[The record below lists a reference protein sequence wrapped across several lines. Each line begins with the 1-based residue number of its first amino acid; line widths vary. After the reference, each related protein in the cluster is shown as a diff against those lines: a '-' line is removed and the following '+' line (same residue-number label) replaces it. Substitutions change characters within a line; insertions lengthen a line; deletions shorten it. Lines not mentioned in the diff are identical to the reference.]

1 MLNPIAYTEKVVN
14 DFLKYQL
21 TTYPLA
27 DQYFYNQMRQLLNLE
42 ETRQTGLFK
51 GPYISLNRSFRQGA
65 TIQELISQGLLHP
78 NLSQIAPYP
87 SLYGHQETAIK
98 NIINGKTT
106 LVSTGTGSG
115 KTETFLYPIISR
127 CLQLRDEQ
135 APAGIVAVIVYPM
148 NALAEDQLGRLRE
161 LLAGSGVTF
170 GMYVGKTPEKESDAP
185 GRKLAQEASKQE
197 YLTKQKAQKNKENS
211 TIYPAEETI
220 SREVMRKKPPQIL
233 LTNIKQLELLL
244 TREKDVQM
252 FDHAKLEFI
261 VFDEAHTFTGA
272 IGAETACLIRRLRT
286 FCQKNIND
294 ITYIATSATIADP
307 KKGEEAG
314 RIFAS
319 RFFGVDQ
326 DKVVLVGEEYE
337 ADLWGKNR
345 QYPPHFTE
353 NSSKLLKE
361 VLDALET
368 SQSDSQ
374 DIQEVFAKMTGYQL
388 DSEDWQYSLY
398 QYLTNNELI
407 FQISEALQT
416 PRLLSELVIELQNKI
431 NYPVTE
437 AELLAWLALGATS
450 RSQTNNQDKAENKN
464 YRPLLRPIIHGF
476 IRGVGGAIVTFPP
489 EQKRPRLYLSTES
502 LSSQDSNL
510 FKLPITSCVTCGQHY
525 FIHHVK
531 DFNYCDKIP
540 GGGDAKENNVIWQP
554 LSEELGGNRLALF
567 DQLISNDDEDEDQ
580 SHNKA
585 TPIYFCRYCGTIHKN
600 SVSLCQG
607 CHRPGDLVTLHAIS
621 QKPKHPGKI
630 NICLTCQTKGRDS
643 VGAFREPA
651 KVIKA
656 VAVSDV
662 HVLAQSMIH
671 HADRRRLLVFADNR
685 QDAAFQAGWMQ
696 DHARR
701 YRLRG
706 LMYEQIQK
714 GPISIGDL
722 TANLEDV
729 LRNDNELSQTLIPE
743 VWQVARQEA
752 TGTKHDNER
761 HKFLRIQVLREVVT
775 GVKQRIGLEPW
786 GLMQIEY
793 ANLSPSLPFIEE
805 WSHIL
810 GLSATDLTNGIA
822 SLLDHVRRNSILL
835 DREEKI
841 FSHLWKEGDF
851 EVQRGYLPI
860 LQGIPKGLILQRNNE
875 HDRKHIHQW
884 LTSKNSTVAKQ
895 ATGRWGIAKELI
907 PDFITQIWEMLT
919 NDLQLLVPTT
929 LKYNDKKK
937 VIPNCH
943 DAHQI
948 DADKLLLTPH
958 DKIYRCQQCRRV
970 HIRPTPKMACMA
982 WRCNGT
988 LQEEA
993 LNQDN
998 YDLMVL
1004 NQKFATI
1011 RPREHSAQ
1019 VPAYEREKLEN
1030 MFKGNNKQV
1039 NTLVCTPTLELG
1051 VNIGSLDAVLMRNV
1065 PPLPA
1070 NYWQRAGRAGR
1081 QHRMAVNLTYA
1092 RQVSH
1097 DLAYFEDPLKLLQ
1110 GIITPPSF
1118 NLRNDLMIKKH
1129 VHATVIT
1136 TLQQIAR
1143 HCETNEIVK
1152 DNIKKTLEHCIPKQ
1166 VKHYLFENDKVRE
1179 YPLDVSCFDDL
1190 INKHETEIL
1199 NAVLQVFAYGWP
1211 PDIADVVNSEQLQ
1224 KYIHGMTDKLT
1235 EIVKTLWK
1243 RLQWAIEQ
1251 MNRLNIIRKSQ
1262 GTLEAD
1268 QDALYQRCDRLIKR
1282 LKGVQK
1288 RKKTETEGYDET
1300 NTYSVLAAEGF
1311 LPGYGLEIG
1320 SVLGTAQIPR
1330 TSNWLS
1336 DFELR
1341 RPVAMAL
1348 REYMPGN
1355 LIYANGNR
1363 FVPRYYHFDPLQ
1375 QPLEFQVN
1383 IENEVIYEIES
1394 KSLTTGTLGT
1404 SQLRAVPICD
1414 VDLPH
1419 QSQINDDEDYRFQ
1432 MPVFIIG
1439 EEQKQHSGGKAYR
1452 WGSKNIHLR
1461 LGLHLRLINVGPTK
1475 LVQTGKLGYPVCI
1488 VCGQSRSPLTSEVD
1502 IDKFQEDHKIRCN
1515 NPLVGENT
1523 GFFANVIID
1532 GLSIIDC
1539 ADRQEAY
1546 SIGES
1551 IRIGASLVLEMEI
1564 EDLQLLTIAQSS
1576 SNNKFDLLLYDPMP
1590 GGSGL
1595 LQQIIERWEEIA
1607 KTALELVNNCKS
1619 KCDKACVDCLFTY
1632 RNSYYHRHLSRFVA
1646 KKKIEEYG
1654 HTITFSHDIPPLLPN
1669 SSISEEQPVNIKED
1683 ILRDMLIKAGF
1694 PEPIAQKQIDLSKPI
1709 GITTPDFFYE
1719 VNGDHFEGIC
1729 IYLDGMSRTIHGNPE
1744 RQERDNKITEYLENE
1759 GYEVIRITVSD
1770 ISDQKYMT
1778 RIFYRLGLLIL
1789 DKTQA
1794 KNIREDTSW
1803 FDK

>member
-42 ETRQTGLFK
+42 ETRHTGLFK
-51 GPYISLNRSFRQGA
+51 GPYISLNRSFRQGS
-65 TIQELISQGLLHP
+65 TIKELISQGLLHP
-78 NLSQIAPYP
+78 NISQIAPYP
-87 SLYGHQETAIK
+87 SLYGHQETAIR
-98 NIINGKTT
+98 NIISGKTT

-127 CLQLRDEQ
+127 CLKLRDEQ

-170 GMYVGKTPEKESDAP
+170 GMYIGKTPEKKSEAP
-185 GRKLAQEASKQE
+185 GRKLAKGSSQQE
-197 YLTKQKAQKNKENS
+197 YFKQQQKAQKNKENP
-211 TIYPAEETI
+211 TVYPAEEII
-220 SREVMRKKPPQIL
+220 SREEMRTTPPQIL

-252 FDHAKLEFI
+252 FDQAKLEFI

-286 FCQKNIND
+286 FCKKNIND
-294 ITYIATSATIADP
+294 IVYIATSATIADP
-307 KKGEEAG
+307 EKGKEAG
-314 RIFAS
+314 RDFAS

-345 QYPPHFTE
+345 QYPPRFTE
-353 NSSKLLKE
+353 DSSKLLKT
-361 VLDALET
+361 VLEALEK
-368 SQSDSQ
+368 SQSDKQSDSQ
-374 DIQEVFAKMTGYQL
+374 EIQKIFTKMTGYQL
-388 DSEDWQYSLY
+388 DPKDWQYSLY

-407 FQISEALQT
+407 FQISQALEK
-416 PRLLSELVIELQNKI
+416 PRLLAELVTELENKI
-431 NYPVTE
+431 HYTITE
-437 AELLAWLALGATS
+437 AELLAWLALGAAS
-450 RSQTNNQDKAENKN
+450 RSHTNNQNQTLK

-476 IRGVGGAIVTFPP
+476 IRGVGGAIITFPP
-489 EQKRPRLYLSTES
+489 DQKRPRLYLSNES
-502 LSSQDSNL
+502 LSTQDSNL

-531 DFNYCDKIP
+531 DFSYDETL

-554 LSEELGGNRLALF
+554 LSEELGGNRLALY
-567 DQLISNDDEDEDQ
+567 DQLISNDEDDEDQ

-600 SVSLCQG
+600 SASLCQS
-607 CHRPGDLVTLHAIS
+607 CHRQGDLVTLQAIS
-621 QKPKHPGKI
+621 QNSKYSGKI
-630 NICLTCQTKGRDS
+630 TMCLTCQTRGRDA
-643 VGAFREPA
+643 VGGFREPA

-656 VAVSDV
+656 VTVSDV
-662 HVLAQSMIH
+662 HVVAQSMIH

-722 TANLEDV
+722 TAHLEDI
-729 LRNDNELSQTLIPE
+729 LRDDNELSQTLIPE
-743 VWQVARQEA
+743 VWQVARPEA
-752 TGTKHDNER
+752 TGKKHDEER
-761 HKFLRIQVLREVVT
+761 HKFLRIQILREVVT

-793 ANLSPSLPFIEE
+793 ANLLPSLPFIEE

-810 GLSATDLTNGIA
+810 GLSAIDLTNGIA
-822 SLLDHVRRNSILL
+822 SLLDHARRNSILL

-841 FSHLWKEGDF
+841 FSHLWKDGDF
-851 EVQRGYLPI
+851 EVQRGYLPY
-860 LQGIPKGLILQRNNE
+860 LQGIPKALILQRSTE
-875 HDRKHIHQW
+875 HDKKRLHQW
-884 LTSKNSTVAKQ
+884 LTSKNSTVAQQ
-895 ATGRWGIAKELI
+895 AVERWGIAKELI
-907 PDFITQIWEMLT
+907 PKFITEIWEMLT
-919 NDLQLLVPTT
+919 DDLQLLVPTT
-929 LKYNDKKK
+929 LKYNDKKR

-943 DAHQI
+943 DAYQI
-948 DADKLLLTPH
+948 DADKLRLTPH

-982 WRCNGT
+982 WRCSGT
-988 LQEEA
+988 LLEEA

-1019 VPAYEREKLEN
+1019 VPANEREKLEN
-1030 MFKGNNKQV
+1030 MFKGNNEQV

-1092 RQVSH
+1092 RQASH
-1097 DLAYFEDPLKLLQ
+1097 DLAYFEEPLKLLQ
-1110 GIITPPSF
+1110 GIINPPSF

-1143 HCETNEIVK
+1143 HSETNDMVK
-1152 DNIKKTLEHCIPKQ
+1152 ENIRKTLEHCIPKQ
-1166 VKHYLFENDKVRE
+1166 VKHYLFENEEVRK
-1179 YPLDVSCFDDL
+1179 YPLDISCFDDL
-1190 INKHETEIL
+1190 INQHETEIL

-1211 PDIADVVNSEQLQ
+1211 PDIADVVNPQQLQ
-1224 KYIHGMTDKLT
+1224 KYIRSMTTELT
-1235 EIVKTLWK
+1235 EIIKLLWR

-1251 MNRLNIIRKSQ
+1251 MNRLNKIRQSKA
-1262 GTLEAD
+1262 TLEAD
-1268 QDALYQRCDRLIKR
+1268 QDALYNRCDRLIKR
-1282 LKGVQK
+1282 LKGIQT
-1288 RKKTETEGYDET
+1288 RTKTETEGYDET

-1355 LIYANGNR
+1355 LIYANGNS

-1375 QPLEFQVN
+1375 QPLKFQVN
-1383 IENEVIYEIES
+1383 IENEVINEIE
-1394 KSLTTGTLGT
+1394 TTGTLST
-1404 SQLRAVPICD
+1404 SELRAVPICD

-1439 EEQKQHSGGKAYR
+1439 EEQKEHSGGKAYL
-1452 WGSKNIHLR
+1452 WGNKNIHLR
-1461 LGLHLRLINVGPTK
+1461 LGVHLRLINVGSAK
-1475 LVQTGKLGYPVCI
+1475 LVPTGILGYPVCI
-1488 VCGQSRSPLTSEVD
+1488 VCGQSRSPLKSSED
-1502 IDKFQEDHKIRCN
+1502 IKKFQEDHKTRCN
-1515 NPLVGENT
+1515 NPLVRENT
-1523 GFFANVIID
+1523 GFFANVIAD
-1532 GLSIIDC
+1532 ALSIIDC

-1551 IRIGASLVLEMEI
+1551 IRTGASLVLDMEI
-1564 EDLQLLTIAQSS
+1564 EDLQILTIAQSS
-1576 SNNKFDLLLYDPMP
+1576 SNSKFNVLLYDPMP

-1595 LQQIIERWEEIA
+1595 LEQIIERWEEIT
-1607 KTALELVNNCKS
+1607 KIALNLVNNCPS

-1632 RNSYYHRHLSRFVA
+1632 RNSYYHRYLSRFVA
-1646 KKKIEEYG
+1646 KNKIKEYG
-1654 HTITFSHDIPPLLPN
+1654 HTIILSHDIPPLLPN

-1694 PEPIAQKQIDLSKPI
+1694 SEPIAQKRIDLGKPM
-1709 GITTPDFFYE
+1709 GVTTPDFFYE
-1719 VNGDHFEGIC
+1719 FDGDHFEGIC
-1729 IYLDGMSRTIHGNPE
+1729 IYLDGMSRTIHGNSE
-1744 RQERDNKITEYLENE
+1744 RQAKDNQITDHLESE
-1759 GYEVIRITVSD
+1759 GYKVIRITVSD
-1770 ISDQKYMT
+1770 LTDLKYMT
-1778 RIFYRLGLLIL
+1778 NIFYQLGRILLS
-1789 DKTQA
+1789 KAQA
-1794 KNIREDTSW
+1794 DDIRKNTDW
-1803 FDK
+1803 FDKSE